1 MIEKPVFSSANEL
14 REYIY
19 LEADNLPKYNPMN
32 AIGVSKFV
40 GGLWVKKMAQNGAM
54 NFDFVW
60 FSPGLTS
67 GSAGLKKL
75 APHKRIVFGMMFK
88 MMNFLGKSQT
98 PENGGKKYA
107 DSLLGKVGK
116 NGELIGA
123 PAGKTLGT
131 YTEQTPLN
139 PLMADPELQ
148 NELSR
153 ILDEAEV

>member
-1 MIEKPVFSSANEL
+1 
-14 REYIY
+14 
-19 LEADNLPKYNPMN
+19 
-32 AIGVSKFV
+32 
-40 GGLWVKKMAQNGAM
+40 
-54 NFDFVW
+54 
-60 FSPGLTS
+60 
-67 GSAGLKKL
+67 
-75 APHKRIVFGMMFK
+75 MMFK